1 MHDNKRQNLSVNERK
16 IVELTLQGESQKDIA
31 NKLDIAPSTVYRTLR
46 REHIQDMIT
55 SATQGLMSSL
65 VQTMLQ
71 NYEKAQERVS
81 REIDTM
87 PIQSVVYYMNH
98 VKQAVQHIHIDVAK
112 GELQKLQ
119 EAKKGKTV
127 FHIKYS
133 DTDAMFDR
141 QVKNAL
147 RKFDIPEE
155 VIEQQNFKYG

>member
-1 MHDNKRQNLSVNERK
+1 MQDNKRQNLSVNERN

-65 VQTMLQ
+65 VHKMLQ

-87 PIQSVVYYMNH
+87 PIQSVIYYMNH

>member
-1 MHDNKRQNLSVNERK
+1 MQHNKRQNLTVNERK

-55 SATQGLMSSL
+55 SSTQGLMSSL
-65 VQTMLQ
+65 VQKMLQ

-87 PIQSVVYYMNH
+87 PIQSVIYYMNH

>member
-1 MHDNKRQNLSVNERK
+1 MQDNKRQNLSVNERN

-55 SATQGLMSSL
+55 SSTQGLMSSL
-65 VQTMLQ
+65 VQKMLQ

-81 REIDTM
+81 REI
-87 PIQSVVYYMNH
+87 
-98 VKQAVQHIHIDVAK
+98 
-112 GELQKLQ
+112 
-119 EAKKGKTV
+119 
-127 FHIKYS
+127 

>member
-1 MHDNKRQNLSVNERK
+1 MQDNKRQNLSVNERK
-16 IVELTLQGESQKDIA
+16 IVELTLQGESQKGIA
-31 NKLDIAPSTVYRTLR
+31 NKLNIAPSTVYRTLR

-65 VQTMLQ
+65 VQKMLQ

-87 PIQSVVYYMNH
+87 PIQSVIYYMNH

-112 GELQKLQ
+112 GEFQKLQ

-147 RKFDIPEE
+147 RKFNIPEE
-155 VIEQQNFKYG
+155 VIQQQNFEYG

>member
-1 MHDNKRQNLSVNERK
+1 MQDNKRQNLSVNERK
-16 IVELTLQGESQKDIA
+16 IVELTLQGKSQKGISK
-31 NKLDIAPSTVYRTLR
+31 KLNIAPSTVYRTLR

-65 VQTMLQ
+65 VQKMLQ

-87 PIQSVVYYMNH
+87 PIQSVIYYMNH

-112 GELQKLQ
+112 GEFQKLQ

-147 RKFDIPEE
+147 RKFNIPEE
-155 VIEQQNFKYG
+155 VIQQQNFEYG

>member
-1 MHDNKRQNLSVNERK
+1 MQHNKRQNLTVNERK

-55 SATQGLMSSL
+55 SSTQGLMSSL
-65 VQTMLQ
+65 VQKMLQ

-155 VIEQQNFKYG
+155 VIKQQNFKYG

>member
-1 MHDNKRQNLSVNERK
+1 MQHNKRQNLTVNERK

-55 SATQGLMSSL
+55 SATQGMMSSL
-65 VQTMLQ
+65 VQKMLQ

-87 PIQSVVYYMNH
+87 PIQSVIYYMNH

-127 FHIKYS
+127 FHIKYN

>member
-1 MHDNKRQNLSVNERK
+1 MQDNKRQNLSVNERK
-16 IVELTLQGESQKDIA
+16 IVELTLQGESQIDIA

-46 REHIQDMIT
+46 REHIQDMI
-55 SATQGLMSSL
+55 SSSTQGLMSSL
-65 VQTMLQ
+65 VQKMLQ

-112 GELQKLQ
+112 GELQKLH

-147 RKFDIPEE
+147 REFGIPEE
-155 VIEQQNFKYG
+155 VIEQQNFKYA

>member
-16 IVELTLQGESQKDIA
+16 IVELTLQSESQKDIA

-87 PIQSVVYYMNH
+87 PIQSVIYYMNH

-119 EAKKGKTV
+119 EAKKRKTV

>member
-1 MHDNKRQNLSVNERK
+1 MQDNKRQNLSVNEIK
-16 IVELTLQGESQKDIA
+16 IVELTLQGESQKGIA
-31 NKLDIAPSTVYRTLR
+31 NKLNIAPSTVYRTLK

-65 VQTMLQ
+65 VQKMLQ

-87 PIQSVVYYMNH
+87 PIQSVIYYMNH

-112 GELQKLQ
+112 GEFQKLQ

-147 RKFDIPEE
+147 RKFGIPEE

>member
-1 MHDNKRQNLSVNERK
+1 MQDNKRQNLSVNERK

-65 VQTMLQ
+65 VQKILQ

-112 GELQKLQ
+112 SELQKLE
-119 EAKKGKTV
+119 EAKKVKTV